1 MKSTF
6 SRTFAAAA
14 VILLTAVVLL
24 GTIFPSMVKDYL
36 TEQTVSGLRDDAEVI
51 SNLATAYTMEGTL
64 DRWEFMLNLN
74 LAADISDSDVVIC
87 NADGRIVICTCPVL
101 GCDHLGMDV
110 DDNYL
115 FKVLQNGGDS
125 ATGVIHGLY
134 EESRYVVSVP
144 IVGSDEMTFAG
155 IVIVSTPT
163 AATIAMQNRIFRI
176 FMITGLAA
184 VFLAI
189 IGMSLFAR
197 NHSFPLKEMAR
208 TANAFGHGDLDARVR
223 LYDSYSEEVE
233 ELALAFNNMASI
245 LQKSE
250 YQRQE
255 FVANVSH
262 ELKTPMTTISG
273 YVDGILDGT
282 IPENRHRY
290 YLQIVS
296 DETKR
301 LSRLVRSMLD
311 ISKLQDQ
318 QVPEE
323 QKIHFDLEECCGQVL
338 ITFEKKITDK
348 HLEVDVDM
356 PLHPVYTIANQDAV
370 TQVIYNLLDNA
381 VKFCPDG
388 GTLGLKIREGGGKV
402 YISISNTG
410 QTIPSEELPLV
421 FDRFHKIDK
430 ARTTNR
436 DGWGLGLYIVK
447 TIVCAHGENISVSS
461 KDGKTEFTFTMPLVN

>member
-6 SRTFAAAA
+6 SRTFTAAAI
-14 VILLTAVVLL
+14 ILLMAVVLL
-24 GTIFPSMVKDYL
+24 GTVFPSLVNEYL
-36 TEQTVSGLRDDAEVI
+36 QEQAFSGLQNDAEVI
-51 SNLATAYTMEGTL
+51 SNLATAYTIEGSL
-64 DRWEFMLNLN
+64 NRRDFLLNLN
-74 LAADISDSDVVIC
+74 LAADIAESDVVIC
-87 NADGRIVICTCPVL
+87 NTDGRIVTCTCPIL
-101 GCDHLGMDV
+101 GCDHLGLDI
-110 DDNYL
+110 DDAYL
-115 FKVLQNGGDS
+115 QKVLMNGGDN
-125 ATGVIHGLY
+125 ATGIIRGLY
-134 EESRYVVSVP
+134 EDARYVVSVP
-144 IVGSDEMTFAG
+144 ILSSDGRAFAG

-163 AATIAMQNRIFRI
+163 ATTLAIQQKIFRI
-176 FMITGLAA
+176 FMFTGLAA
-184 VFLAI
+184 VLLAVI
-189 IGMSLFAR
+189 AMSLFAR

-233 ELALAFNNMASI
+233 ELALAFNNMAAV
-245 LQKSE
+245 LQRSE

-282 IPENRHRY
+282 IPESRHRH

-318 QVPEE
+318 EIPED
-323 QKIHFDLEECCGQVL
+323 QKIHFDLEECAGQVL

-348 HLEVDVDM
+348 KLDVDVDM
-356 PLHPVYTIANQDAV
+356 PMHPVYTIANQDAV

-381 VKFCPDG
+381 VKFCPEG
-388 GTLGLKIREGGGKV
+388 GTLGLRIREGGGKV
-402 YISISNTG
+402 FISISNTG
-410 QTIPSEELPLV
+410 DTIPSEELPLV

-447 TIVCAHGENISVSS
+447 TIVCSHGENISVSS